1 MNSRGKGVHVD
12 VGQFV
17 RLVVRTVVAVHTAR
31 GQHFR
36 RSYIWSPAEAK
47 AEVAVQSLAIT
58 DLISTVRYSK
68 GT

>member
-36 RSYIWSPAEAK
+36 RSYIWSPGE
-47 AEVAVQSLAIT
+47 T
-58 DLISTVRYSK
+58 K
-68 GT
+68 GWG